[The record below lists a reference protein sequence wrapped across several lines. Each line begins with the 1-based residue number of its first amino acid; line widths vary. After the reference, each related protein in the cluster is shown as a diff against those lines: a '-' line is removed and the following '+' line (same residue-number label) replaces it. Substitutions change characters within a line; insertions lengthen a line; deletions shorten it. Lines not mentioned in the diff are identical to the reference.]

1 LDRGINADYREP
13 YPLYFYLRGV
23 ECHRYQRLGSN
34 EMGIFDKLFKPNV
47 EKLKKERNVNGLIK
61 ALRHKDSL
69 IRLRAAEAL
78 GSIRDK
84 KAVEPLIQALL
95 NDEDPWVRRKAAL
108 ALENIPDKRAV
119 EPLIQALK

>member
-1 LDRGINADYREP
+1 
-13 YPLYFYLRGV
+13 
-23 ECHRYQRLGSN
+23 
-34 EMGIFDKLFKPNV
+34 MGIFYKLFKPNV

-84 KAVEPLIQALL
+84 KAVEPLIQALK
-95 NDEDPWVRRKAAL
+95 DEVPRVRWSAAL
-108 ALENIPDKRAV
+108 ASWKYTR
-119 EPLIQALK
+119 